1 VAHHGRILTGGYTIV
16 AKNSEKW
23 QAKQEA
29 KAKKR
34 AEKTERR
41 KHQRKVQAVLTRDDI
56 AAQLR
61 ALASQVEEGMVVLG
75 DKQIELPTQAEFEI
89 SYKLKRKGGHQ
100 IEVEIEWGAGK
111 TVTLLPTE

>member
-1 VAHHGRILTGGYTIV
+1 M

-34 AEKTERR
+34 AEKAERR
-41 KHQRKVQAVLTRDDI
+41 QQRRNVEAVLSREDI

-61 ALASQVEEGMVVLG
+61 ALASHVEGGAVTLG
-75 DKQIELPTQAEFEI
+75 DKQIELPPQAEFEI
-89 SYKLKRKGGHQ
+89 SYKVKRKGGHQ
-100 IEVEIEWGAGK
+100 IEVEIEWGDGK
-111 TVTLLPTE
+111 TATLLPTE